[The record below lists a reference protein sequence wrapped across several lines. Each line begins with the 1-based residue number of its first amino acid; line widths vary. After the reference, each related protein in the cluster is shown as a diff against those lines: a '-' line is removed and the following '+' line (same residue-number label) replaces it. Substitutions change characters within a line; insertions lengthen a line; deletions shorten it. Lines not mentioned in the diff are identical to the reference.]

1 MKAMKVVFILIC
13 LMLAFATQADGA
25 RRMKKKLR
33 IRNGKNKA
41 TSLSSVSDSEE
52 DHAENEIKVA
62 IPRVAFT
69 ENKKYIGLDD
79 LIHSPKTST
88 GTQANLHTEDNES
101 GT

>member
-1 MKAMKVVFILIC
+1 MKVVFILIC

-33 IRNGKNKA
+33 IRNGKTKA
-41 TSLSSVSDSEE
+41 TSVSDSEE